1 MERNPPPPFRDL
13 DKRLRE
19 AQARKPRDTG
29 KVASTGVGLAFRIG
43 TELVAGLAVGVA
55 IGWLLDDWLGTKPW
69 LMVLFFFLG
78 AGAGI
83 LNVYRSVRG
92 YGLAVGYRKPDAK
105 DDNEGGDK

>member
-1 MERNPPPPFRDL
+1 MERDPPPPFRDL

-19 AQARKPRDTG
+19 ARTRRPRGNG
-29 KVASTGVGLAFRIG
+29 KAASTGVGLAFRIG
-43 TELVAGLAVGVA
+43 TELVAGLVVGVG
-55 IGWLLDDWLGTKPW
+55 IGWLLDYWLGTKPW

-83 LNVYRSVRG
+83 LNVYRAVSG

-105 DDNEGGDK
+105 DGNEGGDT

>member
-19 AQARKPRDTG
+19 ARTRKPRGNG
-29 KVASTGVGLAFRIG
+29 KPASTGVGLAFRIG
-43 TELVAGLAVGVA
+43 TELVAGLVVGVG
-55 IGWLLDDWLGTKPW
+55 IGWLLDYWLGTKPW

-78 AGAGI
+78 SGAGI
-83 LNVYRSVRG
+83 LNVYRAVSG

-105 DDNEGGDK
+105 DDNEGGDT